1 MNIVKEIIE
10 LKNLYNKLLCKF
22 GNILTVEQDPTVPT
36 HVKNI
41 TEEDISN
48 WNNIEDVEV
57 QITETTNFAQIGQS
71 QKNFNKSVSDFKT
84 SSDLKN
90 QEQDDRLT
98 DIEGENIAQND
109 LINDLQADLDNQT
122 VINVNQAER
131 LENLEGIN
139 YTWSPSS
146 RTLTL
151 FNREGI
157 QLSQVSLV
165 SLDNEGTDIR
175 YNASTLS
182 LELYNV
188 DNELLDSIPV
198 SSFIGSVGTQ
208 LQLNSNQLQL
218 KDSQGNVLSTVGF
231 SIVNIQGLQTALDN
245 RLNKGSYPGNASDL
259 KNEIDGKLNKPT
271 TTSNT
276 TSYPFVIG
284 EDGNGNSARLPAGDL
299 GKNFFNSDL
308 SNTTARTHTMNAGVT
323 VNTLGNPHTL
333 SGLPNKNADVANFRK
348 VRVQNTSG
356 LDSVVDSKNLLTDG
370 MTSMSDEEKD
380 AWRLAQRK
388 TGENYSIGQP
398 RVDVIFP
405 KILSKQITGVQYISL
420 IGINL
425 FVNIATPTTSVT
437 MINTVTNQEY
447 LISNIQVSQ
456 TNQQVLVFGLDF
468 ADIPDGTYRFKVINN
483 GLQNI
488 DTSTFVVNNT
498 QLNETNLSTLT
509 WSKNVSNGT
518 FASSF
523 GQGNT
528 AFRDSNINSNV
539 GSFSSSTDRGLLLLS
554 DEILTNQEANGN
566 WWIEIESTI
575 PADALD
581 YYGVTYIG
589 ITDSSSSSLAIQSL
603 MPSYGLAV
611 RGNDFLCFP
620 STVSVA
626 SARNFIGIVK
636 THIIKQGSLITV
648 LTIVNN
654 TDYKSVNFSV
664 ITQFSGIKLMLGSGV
679 GLSRTYDSNWKINSV
694 FKLIKL

>member
-1 MNIVKEIIE
+1 MSLNTTYTK
-10 LKNLYNKLLCKF
+10 
-22 GNILTVEQDPTVPT
+22 
-36 HVKNI
+36 
-41 TEEDISN
+41 
-48 WNNIEDVEV
+48 
-57 QITETTNFAQIGQS
+57 TETDYLL
-71 QKNFNKSVSDFKT
+71 QKLESESVS
-84 SSDLKN
+84 
-90 QEQDDRLT
+90 
-98 DIEGENIAQND
+98 
-109 LINDLQADLDNQT
+109 
-122 VINVNQAER
+122 NV
-131 LENLEGIN
+131 
-139 YTWSPSS
+139 
-146 RTLTL
+146 
-151 FNREGI
+151 
-157 QLSQVSLV
+157 
-165 SLDNEGTDIR
+165 
-175 YNASTLS
+175 
-182 LELYNV
+182 
-188 DNELLDSIPV
+188 
-198 SSFIGSVGTQ
+198 
-208 LQLNSNQLQL
+208 
-218 KDSQGNVLSTVGF
+218 
-231 SIVNIQGLQTALDN
+231 QGLQTALDS

-259 KNEIDGKLNKPT
+259 KTEIDGKLNKPT

-276 TSYPFVIG
+276 TSYPFVVG
-284 EDGNGNSARLPAGDL
+284 ENGNGGSARLPAGDL

-308 SNTTARTHTMNAGVT
+308 SNTTARNHTMNAGVT

-333 SGLPNKNADVANFRK
+333 SGLPNKNADIANFRK

-370 MTSMSDEEKD
+370 VTSMSDAEKD

-388 TGENYSIGQP
+388 TGETYSTGQP

-488 DTSTFVVNNT
+488 DTSTFVVNET

-575 PADALD
+575 PVDALD

-620 STVSVA
+620 NTVSVA

-654 TDYKSVNFSV
+654 TAYKSVNFSV